1 MSWDAG
7 MQWLTGGNALIL
19 LPGDYGARKITKT
32 FPERGPAVIKALH
45 RAVTM
50 PTDWGGREEVAPP
63 ERHCR
68 FARLQT
74 TGRNLILDGMACS
87 GHCGPRRHTTSGQ
100 QLWRNFLVTDRGQ
113 FLTDIDRDTGH
124 TIGCMEFFFSK
135 DREAGAGSGDY
146 ALRIHETHDMHV
158 VRCLWDGAWVHG
170 LSWKN
175 RSSGGVYD
183 CFFRACG
190 ALDMDVGQSGDWTLP
205 GRPDVPVTNSCSKV
219 VIRRNRFAGAARKRN
234 PAPYT
239 GIRVKNVLEC
249 EIRGNEFLGSL
260 EVPIHVNYVPRKGGM
275 FFGRPNIVINMLPP
289 FIEKLAI
296 LRNRFD
302 GGRVIV
308 NGRGRGEQELVEIK
322 GSRGRVDWV
331 RHGPFNRENID
342 EDRFEWPQF
351 DRGHPKLVA
360 EDNDFP
366 VERSD
371 VLLGA

>member
-1 MSWDAG
+1 
-7 MQWLTGGNALIL
+7 L
-19 LPGDYGARKITKT
+19 R
-32 FPERGPAVIKALH
+32 VI
-45 RAVTM
+45 
-50 PTDWGGREEVAPP
+50 
-63 ERHCR
+63 
-68 FARLQT
+68 
-74 TGRNLILDGMACS
+74 
-87 GHCGPRRHTTSGQ
+87 
-100 QLWRNFLVTDRGQ
+100 
-113 FLTDIDRDTGH
+113 
-124 TIGCMEFFFSK
+124 
-135 DREAGAGSGDY
+135 
-146 ALRIHETHDMHV
+146 
-158 VRCLWDGAWVHG
+158 RCLWDGAWVHG
-170 LSWKN
+170 LSWKD

-190 ALDMDVGQSGDWTLP
+190 SLDMDVGQSGDWTLP
-205 GRPDVPVTNSCSKV
+205 GRPPVKNSCTKV

-275 FFGRPNIVINMLPP
+275 FFGRPDIVINMLPP

-322 GSRGRVDWV
+322 GNRGRVDWV

-366 VERSD
+366 VEHSD